1 MRGHIDR
8 QHAMFVVVNLED
20 KVPADHPL
28 RPIKQ
33 WTDRVL
39 AAMRNDFEAAYS
51 HLGRPGIPP
60 EQLLKALLLQTLYS
74 IPSEIKLM
82 EAIDYNMLYRWFLDL
97 SLDAPVWTPEAF
109 SMNRQR
115 FIDHDL
121 VRRFFDRVVGD
132 ALNSD
137 LISRD
142 HFTIDGTLIQSLAS
156 QKSLQPI
163 DGRSRAARQ
172 AKRDSDDDGS
182 SPDGQGRDTWSNWRG
197 QKRLNAT
204 HRSTTDPDALLA
216 RKGNGKEAQLC
227 HSGHVLMDNR
237 HGLCV
242 DVSVGYATGTA
253 EREHALTMLTR
264 MRRRHKLKPKTV
276 GFDAGYDD
284 GSFLDELERRH
295 KLTPHVPVRK
305 GKIKATNAA
314 GEARQRM
321 RRRMGS
327 KSYQISQRIRKRV
340 EQIIGWAKTVGQLA
354 RTRFLGHERIE
365 QEALITGAAYNLLRM
380 TRLRPVT

>member
-172 AKRDSDDDGS
+172 
-182 SPDGQGRDTWSNWRG
+182 
-197 QKRLNAT
+197 
-204 HRSTTDPDALLA
+204 
-216 RKGNGKEAQLC
+216 
-227 HSGHVLMDNR
+227 
-237 HGLCV
+237 
-242 DVSVGYATGTA
+242 
-253 EREHALTMLTR
+253 
-264 MRRRHKLKPKTV
+264 
-276 GFDAGYDD
+276 
-284 GSFLDELERRH
+284 
-295 KLTPHVPVRK
+295 
-305 GKIKATNAA
+305 IKATNAA